1 MNSRS
6 PQHVVVVG
14 GGVAGAAAAHRLC
27 TLRPDLAV
35 TVLEGSSRIGGKL
48 AVAEVGGVVTD
59 VGAEAILA
67 RRPEGV
73 DLARASGLDGDLV
86 HPATTSASLWTRGSM
101 RPLPRSLMGVPPD
114 VRSLGAVVSR
124 AGLARAALD
133 GVLPP
138 RALAPDEDVSVGA
151 LVEERLGREVVDRLV
166 EPMLGGVYAG
176 HARELSARA
185 AVPQLVAKLD
195 GRHSLTGAAA
205 AVMLASGRERS
216 DPREMASATAGGP
229 VFAGLIGG
237 VGRLPGAA
245 LAASGASVETGAMV
259 RRLTRTADGW
269 LLEVGPTRAPR
280 VVRCDAVVLATPAR
294 PTARLL
300 DAVAPMA
307 AGGLDGIEYASMAV
321 ITLAFSLSDLPDV
334 PGSGFL
340 VPPVEGRAVK
350 GATYSFAKWPWVRA
364 AGGDTLLLRCSIGRH
379 REEHVLQVTDD
390 ELVDLALR
398 DLADAV
404 GLSVRPVDS
413 HVQRWGGGLP
423 QYAVGHVARVAAVRR
438 ALEDVPGLAVCG
450 AAYEGVGIPACI
462 ASAHRAVD
470 ELLRSAETMEA

>member
-1 MNSRS
+1 
-6 PQHVVVVG
+6 
-14 GGVAGAAAAHRLC
+14 
-27 TLRPDLAV
+27 
-35 TVLEGSSRIGGKL
+35 
-48 AVAEVGGVVTD
+48 
-59 VGAEAILA
+59 
-67 RRPEGV
+67 
-73 DLARASGLDGDLV
+73 
-86 HPATTSASLWTRGSM
+86 M

-114 VRSLGAVVSR
+114 VRSLAEVVSR
-124 AGLARAALD
+124 AGLTRAALD
-133 GVLPP
+133 GILPP
-138 RALAPDEDVSVGA
+138 RALAPDDDVSVGS

-205 AVMLASGRERS
+205 AVMAPAK
-216 DPREMASATAGGP
+216 DGGP
-229 VFAGLIGG
+229 VFAGLTGG

-245 LAASGASVETGAMV
+245 LAASGAIVETDAMV
-259 RRLTRTADGW
+259 RLLTRTADGW
-269 LLEVGPTRAPR
+269 LLEVGPTRSPR
-280 VVRCDAVVLATPAR
+280 EVSCDAVVLATPAR

-307 AGGLDGIEYASMAV
+307 ARGLDGIEYASMAV
-321 ITLAFSLSDLPDV
+321 ITLAFSARDLPDV

-340 VPPVEGRAVK
+340 VPPVEGRVVK

-364 AGGDTLLLRCSIGRH
+364 AGGETLLLRCSIGRH

-450 AAYEGVGIPACI
+450 AAYDGVGIPACI

-470 ELLRSAETMEA
+470 EVLRSAETLGP